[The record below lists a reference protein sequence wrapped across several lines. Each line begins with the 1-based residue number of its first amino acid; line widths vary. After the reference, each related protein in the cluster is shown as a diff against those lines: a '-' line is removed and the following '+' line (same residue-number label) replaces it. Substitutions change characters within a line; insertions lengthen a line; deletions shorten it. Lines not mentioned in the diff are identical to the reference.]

1 MKDFKDLK
9 VWRLSHELRL
19 KVYRISRSFPRDEIF
34 GITSQV
40 RRSASSIPANIA
52 EGSGRKSDREL
63 VRFLQI
69 ARGSASELEYHLIL
83 ARDLEYLKTAE
94 FNKLIR
100 QLEPVQKMLTSL
112 AQAVRA

>member
-1 MKDFKDLK
+1 MKDFKNLK
-9 VWRLSHELRL
+9 VWRVSHELTIEI
-19 KVYRISRSFPRDEIF
+19 YRITKSFPRDEMF
-34 GITSQV
+34 GITSQL
-40 RRSASSIPANIA
+40 RRAASSIPANIA

-83 ARDLEYLKTAE
+83 ARDFEYLKIIE
-94 FNKLIR
+94 FSRLIR

-112 AQAVRA
+112 VQAVRA